1 MTMNH
6 ACVTGADRGVGLA
19 LAALL
24 LEAGCEVFAGQY
36 APGEALAALA
46 AQFPQRLHV
55 LPLDVA
61 DSGSVKE
68 AAGRIAA
75 HTAALDV
82 LFNNAAILGD
92 IAASVEDEL
101 DFAEMQ
107 AVYNVNA
114 LGALRVS
121 NALVPLLL
129 RGADKLIVNI
139 SSEAGSIGDC
149 ERTSWFAYCMSKS
162 ALNMQTALIHNRL
175 RPRGGMA
182 AAVHPGWVQT
192 YMRGVK
198 DEAATLTPEQS
209 AAHIIA
215 TAQRLAAERPEQAA
229 FVDYAGRPL
238 PW

>member
-1 MTMNH
+1 MTMKQI
-6 ACVTGADRGVGLA
+6 CVTGADRGVGLA
-19 LAALL
+19 LTTLL
-24 LEAGCEVFAGQY
+24 LEAGGEVFAGQY
-36 APGEALAALA
+36 SPGAALA
-46 AQFPQRLHV
+46 GLAARFPQKLHV

-61 DSGSVKE
+61 DSASVKE
-68 AAGRIAA
+68 AAARIAA
-75 HTAALDV
+75 HTEKLDV

-92 IAASVEDEL
+92 IEASVEDEL

-121 NALVPLLL
+121 NALTPLLL

-175 RPRGGMA
+175 RPQGGMA
-182 AAVHPGWVQT
+182 VAVHPGWVQT

-209 AAHIIA
+209 AAGIVE
-215 TAQRLAAERPEQAA
+215 TAQRLAAERPEKAA